1 MLQCEHLAYSLTL
14 SQALPTTRNDISG
27 GAPPRRIRANLKLL
41 AGGRKNTGYSYA
53 PSVTGL
59 LRTHLPGTCVN
70 KDVAGA
76 LGTHEGHHSRRPSAA
91 TTSVPLPTLSHRGSG
106 RPGLHRIFF
115 TRT

>member
-1 MLQCEHLAYSLTL
+1 MLQCEYLAYSLTL
-14 SQALPTTRNDISG
+14 SQALPTTRTDVSG

-41 AGGRKNTGYSYA
+41 AGGRRNTGYSYA

-76 LGTHEGHHSRRPSAA
+76 LGTHEGHHGRRPSAA
-91 TTSVPLPTLSHRGSG
+91 TTSVHPPDPLS
-106 RPGLHRIFF
+106 
-115 TRT
+115 